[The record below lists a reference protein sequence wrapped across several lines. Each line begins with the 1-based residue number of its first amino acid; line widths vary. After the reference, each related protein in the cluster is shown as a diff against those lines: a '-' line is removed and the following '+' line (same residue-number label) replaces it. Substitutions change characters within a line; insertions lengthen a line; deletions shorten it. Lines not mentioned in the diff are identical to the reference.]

1 MTITITGI
9 HGSSYI
15 SFLEYISR
23 AKKVILAKAFIQY
36 NELMELDVVSS
47 EDDDSSGSGK
57 YVFAI
62 NLYFDIN

>member
-1 MTITITGI
+1 MVDHIF
-9 HGSSYI
+9 H
-15 SFLEYISR
+15 FLEYISR

-36 NELMELDVVSS
+36 NELMELDIVSS

-62 NLYFDIN
+62 NLYLDIN